1 MFRVYLGVKTCED
14 FLCFLAFIFL
24 SSIVLPCQWLLCIHC
39 FMSFVSFK
47 GFYTDD
53 ELDLMPTALSLL
65 DDLCTQNVITKKK
78 SKVNE
83 PEMRMSGKN
92 CWRSL

>member
-1 MFRVYLGVKTCED
+1 MASLYSLFYVIRE
-14 FLCFLAFIFL
+14 FQR
-24 SSIVLPCQWLLCIHC
+24 P
-39 FMSFVSFK
+39 

-65 DDLCTQNVITKKK
+65 DDLCTQTVITKKK

-92 CWRSL
+92 SWRSL